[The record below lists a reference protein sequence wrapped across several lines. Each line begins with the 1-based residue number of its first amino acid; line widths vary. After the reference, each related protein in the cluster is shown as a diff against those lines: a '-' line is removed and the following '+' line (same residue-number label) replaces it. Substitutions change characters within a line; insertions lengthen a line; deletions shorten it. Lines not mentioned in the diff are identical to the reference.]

1 MSYSVAMNLRRVSS
15 TNINQMLNVLRVSL
29 LSMKASITTVYSDKH
44 QRAIR
49 YIKHEMT
56 LRLAGGCWLSPTAL
70 LSNYDRYPP
79 FRHTE
84 RLSDTTAASNA
95 PFLPCGPDIGLER
108 TKLNGYFL
116 HSLQYHGRFAGSR
129 HVFDL
134 MTSNLARM
142 GFLTW
147 ATRGRHRIKDS
158 SSCLT
163 NRSIQR

>member
-1 MSYSVAMNLRRVSS
+1 
-15 TNINQMLNVLRVSL
+15 MLLWIYGGFLQLTLTKCWMFKGVF
-29 LSMKASITTVYSDKH
+29 T
-44 QRAIR
+44 
-49 YIKHEMT
+49 KHESQHNHSLFRQASTSYT
-56 LRLAGGCWLSPTAL
+56 LHKTWNDVAVGGCWLSPTAL

>member
-56 LRLAGGCWLSPTAL
+56 LR
-70 LSNYDRYPP
+70 YDRYPP

-147 ATRGRHRIKDS
+147 ATRGRHRIRIPVAAS
-158 SSCLT
+158 LT
-163 NRSIQR
+163 APYKGNYYSTRHGAVTL